1 MKSKHSLAPGF
12 LSKLAVF
19 FLAVAML
26 VGCTAEPDARQSGDE
41 KTEGQPESVTA
52 KAIPWFDGTVEE
64 AFAAASL
71 TGKPVFLYW
80 GAQWCPP
87 CHELKATIFQRPEF
101 IQQSTLFVPVYL
113 DGDSDRAQIY
123 GERFGVMG
131 YPTVIIFSPKGEEVT
146 RIPGGMSIE
155 RYVGVMDLALNALRP
170 VADLVDSVHD
180 GNPLADEDWKLLA
193 YYSWG
198 QDREYAL
205 GEKELGET
213 ASMLALA
220 CPDRL
225 NIEKSRLQML
235 ALDAWLSDEE
245 RDAALAEEHRAALKA
260 VLLDERL
267 VRANQSTLLY
277 RSGAMLELL
286 NDDGESK
293 EELYQ
298 QLQELM
304 LGIISNPDTHVL
316 IRLEALYGW
325 LDVNLALLGEGEDLT
340 EAQQQWLYQ
349 QTEEARKAL
358 TSYQQHTAINTVW
371 QLYLDAGLEEEARR
385 ALLTGMEVS
394 KQPYY
399 FMSGMG
405 ALESKA
411 GNKEDALDWYRKAWE
426 NSSGGATRIQWG
438 SNYLRALVK
447 LHPEDGPK
455 IQETGLTILREA
467 AGQTAGLHHRSAR
480 GIDRMSEQLLEWG
493 NNDGSDESRH
503 QVLQVLKLEME
514 EVCGEMTQRTE
525 TCDTFLQVPQSA

>member
-1 MKSKHSLAPGF
+1 MRSYFSLAPSF
-12 LSKLAVF
+12 LCNLAVS
-19 FLAVAML
+19 FLAMALL
-26 VGCTAEPDARQSGDE
+26 VGCTGEPGAGQSGVDQTGDQG
-41 KTEGQPESVTA
+41 KSAPA
-52 KAIPWFDGTVEE
+52 KAIPWFDGSVEE

-170 VADLVDSVHD
+170 VADLVDTVGD

-198 QDREYAL
+198 QDRGYAL
-205 GEKELGET
+205 GEKALGDT
-213 ASMLALA
+213 ASMLARA

-225 NIEKSRLQML
+225 NVEKSMLQML
-235 ALDAWLSDEE
+235 ALDAWMSDEE
-245 RDAALAEEHRAALKA
+245 RDAALAEEHRAALKQ
-260 VLLDERL
+260 VLIDERL

-277 RSGAMLELL
+277 LSGAMLELL
-286 NDDGESK
+286 HDDRESK

-298 QLQELM
+298 QLQEVM

-316 IRLEALYGW
+316 TRLDALYGW
-325 LDVNLALLGEGEDLT
+325 LDVNLALLAEGETLT
-340 EAQQQWLYQ
+340 ETQQQWLYQ
-349 QTEEARKAL
+349 QTEEARKSL

-371 QLYLDAGLEEEARR
+371 QLYLDAGLEQEARR

-411 GNKEDALDWYRKAWE
+411 GNKEEALDWYRKAWE

-447 LHPEDGPK
+447 LRPQDGPE

-467 AGQTAGLHHRSAR
+467 AGQTGGLHHRSAR

-493 NNDGSDESRH
+493 NNDSSNESRH
-503 QVLQVLKLEME
+503 QVLQVLKLAMQ
-514 EVCGEMTQRTE
+514 EVCSEMTERTE
-525 TCDTFLQVPQSA
+525 TCDTFLQAPQPA